1 MTKQAPSARRDAA
14 RGTAIQAL
22 AYLAENMERLE
33 PFMAI
38 TGLEPRG
45 LRAAAA
51 DLGFLAG
58 VLEYLTSNEKLLVDF
73 AGSAGINPAEIVHA
87 REALSGPPPD
97 WGP

>member
-38 TGLEPRG
+38 TGLEPR
-45 LRAAAA
+45 RTP
-51 DLGFLAG
+51 D
-58 VLEYLTSNEKLLVDF
+58 S
-73 AGSAGINPAEIVHA
+73 SPAFWNI
-87 REALSGPPPD
+87 
-97 WGP
+97 